1 MPYGTIGA
9 SLGIG
14 SYVGEIRQGSDGQLY
29 EWVEGV
35 DGLGNPIGVWRGL
48 RKLASG
54 AVKVAKQAASGAL
67 PLLAKFIPAPLK
79 GVARR
84 VCNFLPQVGPVVA
97 QIPDAARPFQMATKF
112 CRVLHKA
119 GIAGPEDQPA
129 QVPALPNLS
138 HLVPPPVRTT
148 AKAVCGIVNKLSP
161 IVRLIPPVRP
171 YAAGARTI
179 CSILQKTGIAGA
191 DGLMEGP
198 GGQLYEVVEGIG
210 EFGERRRLAV
220 PVNIIIPAHIRRRRR
235 GHRRPG
241 GLRPAVVAQP
251 GLRPGPIIPV
261 SPAVATQ
268 PGVQPV
274 IPVARPAAPVR
285 RFR

>member
-14 SYVGEIRQGSDGQLY
+14 NYVGEIRQGPDGQLY

-35 DGLGNPIGVWRGL
+35 DGLGNPIGFWKGL
-48 RKLASG
+48 KKLASG

-67 PLLAKFIPAPLK
+67 PILAKFIPGPLK
-79 GVARR
+79 GMARR
-84 VCNFLPQVGPVVA
+84 VCNFIPQVGPVVA
-97 QIPDAARPFQMATKF
+97 QVPEAAGPFRMANKF
-112 CRVLHKA
+112 CGVLRKA
-119 GIAGPEDQPA
+119 GIAEAPP
-129 QVPALPNLS
+129 VPALPNLS

-161 IVRLIPPVRP
+161 IVKFIPPVRP
-171 YAAGARTI
+171 YAAGATTI
-179 CSILQKTGIAGA
+179 CSILKNTGIAGA

-198 GGQLYEVVEGIG
+198 GGQLYEVVDGIG
-210 EFGERRRLAV
+210 QFGERRKVAV
-220 PVNIIIPAHIRRRRR
+220 PVNIIIPAYIRRRRGR
-235 GHRRPG
+235 RRPG
-241 GLRPAVVAQP
+241 ARPAVVAQP

-261 SPAVATQ
+261 SPVVPAQ
-268 PGVQPV
+268 PGVPV
-274 IPVARPAAPVR
+274 IPVPTPAPAPVR